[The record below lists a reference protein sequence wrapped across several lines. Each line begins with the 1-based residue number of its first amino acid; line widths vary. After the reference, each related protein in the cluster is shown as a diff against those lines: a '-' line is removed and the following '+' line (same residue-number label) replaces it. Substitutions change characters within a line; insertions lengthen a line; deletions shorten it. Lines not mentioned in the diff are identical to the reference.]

1 MSAFRGKAPQDNV
14 AGSGHPP
21 AEEAMLRMIALSSQ
35 SALAQEISGRCGQAV
50 GTYLTTNSLSKGGKS
65 GTSRS
70 LLALTNGGH
79 AFRFD
84 SDESV
89 ATTDRR
95 AFGDSAGTWQ
105 CDHADDGS
113 TVRLTVVML
122 DFTYP
127 GSGGESGQ
135 IARIDLSG
143 SYVPS
148 AATLELEGELNFLPM
163 NAEAQEA
170 SGLSRKQSPSIALTM
185 SGKKIK
191 VPVRGR

>member
-1 MSAFRGKAPQDNV
+1 MP
-14 AGSGHPP
+14 
-21 AEEAMLRMIALSSQ
+21 RMIALGSAAVLVILSSQ
-35 SALAQEISGRCGQAV
+35 SAPAQEISGPCGRAV
-50 GTYLTTNSLSKGGKS
+50 GTYLTTNSLADGGKS

-95 AFGDSAGTWQ
+95 AFGDSAGTWR
-105 CDHADDGS
+105 CDAGDDGGM
-113 TVRLTVVML
+113 VRLTLVML

-127 GSGGESGQ
+127 GPGGGSGQ

-143 SYVPS
+143 RYVPS
-148 AATLELEGELNFLPM
+148 AATLELKGELNFLPM
-163 NAEAQEA
+163 NSEAQA
-170 SGLSRKQSPSIALTM
+170 AAALSQKESPSIALTVR
-185 SGKKIK
+185 GKKIT
-191 VPVRGR
+191 VPPRGR

>member
-1 MSAFRGKAPQDNV
+1 
-14 AGSGHPP
+14 
-21 AEEAMLRMIALSSQ
+21 MLRMIALGSAAALVMLSSQ
-35 SALAQEISGRCGQAV
+35 SVPAQEISGPCGRAV
-50 GTYLTTNSLSKGGKS
+50 GTYLTTNSLGDGSKS

-95 AFGDSAGTWQ
+95 AFGDSAGTWR
-105 CDHADDGS
+105 CDAEDDGGM
-113 TVRLTVVML
+113 VRLTLVML

-127 GSGGESGQ
+127 EPGGESGQ

-143 SYVPS
+143 SYAPS
-148 AATLELEGELNFLPM
+148 AATLELKGELNFLPM
-163 NAEAQEA
+163 DAEAQESA
-170 SGLSRKQSPSIALTM
+170 GLSRKQSPSIALTVR
-185 SGKKIK
+185 GKKIT
-191 VPVRGR
+191 VPARGR